1 MNANSWVL
9 PTEITAVPRLVSGF
23 VSKGLETS
31 IALVSSSKGE
41 LVVVLMKLTI
51 AFELN
56 VLEQYLQIKPG

>member
-9 PTEITAVPRLVSGF
+9 SNEITSVPRLVSEF
-23 VSKGLETS
+23 VTKGLETS

-41 LVVVLMKLTI
+41 FVVVLMKSTI

-56 VLEQYLQIKPG
+56 FLKQDLQIKPG